1 MSIQT
6 LTLYLNGPEITRFI
20 QGFGSLVRKGI
31 DTPDAMETY
40 VAACMDVGINTYDLA
55 AVYGGGQAEALLG
68 EVLSR
73 HPGLRSSM
81 NIITKYGITSGGM
94 GYHCYDSSCNA
105 IIESA
110 ERSLSRL
117 HTDHIE
123 LFLMHRPDML
133 MDADEVA
140 RALEKL
146 HRDGKILHA
155 GVSNFLPSQL
165 ELLASRLSL
174 PILVNEVPYSIFD
187 MECAENGTLDHCQQK
202 RVTPLFYSPLGR
214 GRVMHI
220 PENEQDM
227 RVRACL
233 EAIADECGATIDQIA
248 LAFVLRH
255 PSRGAAILGGARLE
269 WLETAVKAADIV
281 LTRDQWYRIW
291 TAVKGHEI
299 P

>member
-1 MSIQT
+1 MSIPT
-6 LTLYLNGPEITRFI
+6 LTLHPNGPEITRII
-20 QGFGSLVRKGI
+20 QGFGSLVRKGV

-40 VAACMDVGINTYDLA
+40 VAACVDAGINTYDLA
-55 AVYGGGQAEALLG
+55 AVYGGGQAEALFG

-73 HPGLRSSM
+73 RPELRSRM
-81 NIITKYGITSGGM
+81 NIITKYGITFGGV
-94 GYHCYDSSCNA
+94 GYHCYDSSYDA

-110 ERSLSRL
+110 ERSLTRL
-117 HTDHIE
+117 HTDHVE

-146 HRDGKILHA
+146 HRDGKILHV
-155 GVSNFLPSQL
+155 GVSNFLPSQF
-165 ELLASRLSL
+165 ELLSSRLSL
-174 PILVNEVPYSIFD
+174 PIVVNEVPYSIFN
-187 MECAENGTLDHCQQK
+187 MECAENGTLDQCQQK
-202 RVTPLFYSPLGR
+202 RVTPLFYSPLGH
-214 GRVMHI
+214 GRVMHA
-220 PENEQDM
+220 PENEQDA
-227 RVRACL
+227 RVRTCL
-233 EAIADECGATIDQIA
+233 EAIAEECSATIDQIA

-255 PSRGAAILGGARLE
+255 PSRGAAILGGARLK